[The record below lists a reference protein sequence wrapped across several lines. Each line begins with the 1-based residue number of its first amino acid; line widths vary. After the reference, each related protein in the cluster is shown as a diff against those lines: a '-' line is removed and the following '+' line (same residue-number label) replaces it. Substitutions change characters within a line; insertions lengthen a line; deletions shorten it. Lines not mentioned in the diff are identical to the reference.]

1 MEQPGNDRNQRNVHK
16 GQRPAGQQN
25 NRQQHTGQHHTEQR
39 HSGQP
44 HNGQRISK
52 KRQLQKQRKKQ
63 QVITAVCVTALV
75 LLVLAI
81 LFVIVQA
88 VRSGKAESETDPTLQ
103 TAEEKTTPE
112 FEGETQETPEPQT
125 DSQEESTEND
135 LVNNTDQEITDLV
148 KAYFSAK
155 VKADEKQLKK
165 YVDNLTDE
173 VLKEMKNETAYIEGY
188 SGITLSLKK
197 GMTDNAHVVYAAYNT
212 KFLNIETPAPSSAV
226 LYVVKDPEKGSW
238 YIHAWEPDGEIG
250 QYISSLNQD
259 EDVKAFNAD
268 VDKKLKAAREKDK
281 TLDAFCKSLLG
292 D

>member
-25 NRQQHTGQHHTEQR
+25 NRQQHTGQRPVRQQHTGRQR
-39 HSGQP
+39 S
-44 HNGQRISK
+44 GQRISK
-52 KRQLQKQRKKQ
+52 KKQLQKQRKKQ
-63 QVITAVCVTALV
+63 QILTAVCVTALV
-75 LLVLAI
+75 LLVFAI
-81 LFVIVQA
+81 LFLVVQA
-88 VRSGKAESETDPTLQ
+88 VRSDKTEPETDQ
-103 TAEEKTTPE
+103 TPQATEEENTPE
-112 FEGETQETPEPQT
+112 FEGGTQETPEPQT
-125 DSQEESTEND
+125 DSQEESTENN

-197 GMTDNAHVVYAAYNT
+197 GMTDNARVVYAAYNT

-268 VDKKLKAAREKDK
+268 VDKKLKAARKKDK